1 MVQQIRLIFG
11 SAIQT
16 WDLSPQLVM
25 TLASLCA
32 GKCGLMKRKFL
43 SALLLLLSVV
53 AHAEIVNIDNDELL
67 RLQAKGVP
75 VIDVRTPDEWRD
87 TGVIK
92 GAKLMTFSVNGAFD
106 KAAWLK
112 QEQQLVKPGEPVV
125 LICRSGR
132 RSKAVADYLESQ
144 SAKGKIYNANGGM
157 EGWKAEGRSVV
168 AP

>member
-1 MVQQIRLIFG
+1 
-11 SAIQT
+11 
-16 WDLSPQLVM
+16 
-25 TLASLCA
+25 
-32 GKCGLMKRKFL
+32 MKMYVAML
-43 SALLLLLSVV
+43 SALLASTS
-53 AHAEIVNIDNDELL
+53 AFAEILNIDNAELA

-75 VIDVRTPDEWRD
+75 VIDVRTPEEWRD

-92 GAKLMTFSVNGAFD
+92 GARLMTFSVSGGFD

-112 QEQQLVKPGEPVV
+112 QEQQVVKPGEPVV

-144 SAKGKIYNANGGM
+144 PGKGKIYNASGGM
-157 EGWKAEGRSVV
+157 DGWKSEGRPVV

>member
-1 MVQQIRLIFG
+1 MDDTLINQRFKTCG
-11 SAIQT
+11 K
-16 WDLSPQLVM
+16 V
-25 TLASLCA
+25 TLDMRFCVWALGTFFVSLPV
-32 GKCGLMKRKFL
+32 F
-43 SALLLLLSVV
+43 
-53 AHAEIVNIDNDELL
+53 AEIINIDNAELL

-75 VIDVRTPDEWRD
+75 VIDVRTQEEWRD

-92 GAKLMTFSVNGAFD
+92 GARLITFSFAGSFD

-144 SAKGKIYNANGGM
+144 SVKGTIYNASGGM
-157 EGWKAEGRSVV
+157 DSWKREGRSVV

>member
-1 MVQQIRLIFG
+1 
-11 SAIQT
+11 
-16 WDLSPQLVM
+16 
-25 TLASLCA
+25 
-32 GKCGLMKRKFL
+32 MKMYVAML
-43 SALLLLLSVV
+43 SALLASTS
-53 AHAEIVNIDNDELL
+53 AFAEILNIDNAELA

-75 VIDVRTPDEWRD
+75 VIDVRTPEEWRD

-92 GAKLMTFSVNGAFD
+92 GARLMTFSVSGGFD

-112 QEQQLVKPGEPVV
+112 QEQQVVKPGEPVV

-144 SAKGKIYNANGGM
+144 PVKGKIYNASGGM
-157 EGWKAEGRSVV
+157 NDWKSSGRPVV